1 MLDRFLLIRPV
12 PLTCLVS
19 ICKRYVRTAP
29 PANPPTPTE
38 LSSTTVKEE
47 KTVVDSTGK
56 VFTFKHGYVIL
67 LYVFYETLL
76 ILIFR
81 PPPDITP
88 VDDLGPY
95 EIRLQN
101 IGCKNRRF
109 DRIVVQRMKHSP
121 NANEI
126 IENLGSYDP
135 MPNDKNE
142 ILVALN
148 LKRLRYWIGT
158 EGVVINPWVQ
168 KLLGK
173 KNVLFSI
180 KYNNDFVLLGR
191 CGFFPVDPADYVDAY
206 RARRIA
212 ENRLR
217 YPEKTD
223 HEEKQEETA

>member
-1 MLDRFLLIRPV
+1 MLI
-12 PLTCLVS
+12 
-19 ICKRYVRTAP
+19 I
-29 PANPPTPTE
+29 
-38 LSSTTVKEE
+38 
-47 KTVVDSTGK
+47 
-56 VFTFKHGYVIL
+56 
-67 LYVFYETLL
+67 
-76 ILIFR
+76 IFR
-81 PPPDITP
+81 PPPDIIP
-88 VDDLGPY
+88 AEDLGPY

-121 NANEI
+121 NANDI

-173 KNVLFSI
+173 KKTTL
-180 KYNNDFVLLGR
+180 KYNNYFVLLGR

-206 RARRIA
+206 RARKRA

-217 YPEKTD
+217 YLEKTD
-223 HEEKQEETA
+223 EEEKQEETK

>member
-1 MLDRFLLIRPV
+1 MLI
-12 PLTCLVS
+12 
-19 ICKRYVRTAP
+19 I
-29 PANPPTPTE
+29 
-38 LSSTTVKEE
+38 
-47 KTVVDSTGK
+47 
-56 VFTFKHGYVIL
+56 
-67 LYVFYETLL
+67 
-76 ILIFR
+76 IFR

-121 NANEI
+121 TANEI
-126 IENLGSYDP
+126 IENLGSYDS
-135 MPNDKNE
+135 MPNEKNE

-173 KNVLFSI
+173 KTTFFLL
-180 KYNNDFVLLGR
+180 KYNHCFVLLGR
-191 CGFFPVDPADYVDAY
+191 CGFFPVDPADYVHAY
-206 RARRIA
+206 RARKIA

-217 YPEKTD
+217 YQEKND
-223 HEEKQEETA
+223 EEKKQEETA

>member
-1 MLDRFLLIRPV
+1 ML
-12 PLTCLVS
+12 
-19 ICKRYVRTAP
+19 
-29 PANPPTPTE
+29 
-38 LSSTTVKEE
+38 
-47 KTVVDSTGK
+47 
-56 VFTFKHGYVIL
+56 VFGQ
-67 LYVFYETLL
+67 TLL
-76 ILIFR
+76 MIIFR

-142 ILVALN
+142 VLIALN

-173 KNVLFSI
+173 NVLFI
-180 KYNNDFVLLGR
+180 
-191 CGFFPVDPADYVDAY
+191 
-206 RARRIA
+206 RI
-212 ENRLR
+212 
-217 YPEKTD
+217 
-223 HEEKQEETA
+223 Q

>member
-1 MLDRFLLIRPV
+1 MIKLLLTQQEKSSHSNMGMLLI
-12 PLTCLVS
+12 CNFF
-19 ICKRYVRTAP
+19 CKPSNY
-29 PANPPTPTE
+29 
-38 LSSTTVKEE
+38 
-47 KTVVDSTGK
+47 
-56 VFTFKHGYVIL
+56 I
-67 LYVFYETLL
+67 
-76 ILIFR
+76 IFR
-81 PPPDITP
+81 PAPDIIP

-126 IENLGSYDP
+126 IENLGSYDS
-135 MPNDKNE
+135 MPNDRNE

-173 KNVLFSI
+173 NKLSFHSNFE
-180 KYNNDFVLLGR
+180 
-191 CGFFPVDPADYVDAY
+191 FF
-206 RARRIA
+206 I
-212 ENRLR
+212 
-217 YPEKTD
+217 
-223 HEEKQEETA
+223 

>member
-1 MLDRFLLIRPV
+1 MYELHHLPILLNCHQQLSKKKKLPLIQQEKYSHLNMGRVLFFSFSNLLI
-12 PLTCLVS
+12 
-19 ICKRYVRTAP
+19 I
-29 PANPPTPTE
+29 
-38 LSSTTVKEE
+38 
-47 KTVVDSTGK
+47 
-56 VFTFKHGYVIL
+56 
-67 LYVFYETLL
+67 
-76 ILIFR
+76 IFR

-88 VDDLGPY
+88 IDDLGPY

-142 ILVALN
+142 VLVALN

-173 KNVLFSI
+173 TFLF
-180 KYNNDFVLLGR
+180 D
-191 CGFFPVDPADYVDAY
+191 
-206 RARRIA
+206 
-212 ENRLR
+212 
-217 YPEKTD
+217 
-223 HEEKQEETA
+223 

>member
-1 MLDRFLLIRPV
+1 MNYHQQLRTRKELPLIR
-12 PLTCLVS
+12 L
-19 ICKRYVRTAP
+19 
-29 PANPPTPTE
+29 
-38 LSSTTVKEE
+38 E
-47 KTVVDSTGK
+47 KYSHLDMGK
-56 VFTFKHGYVIL
+56 FVAFIFQNEAY
-67 LYVFYETLL
+67 
-76 ILIFR
+76 LIFNLR
-81 PPPDITP
+81 PPPISNQEE
-88 VDDLGPY
+88 DLGPY

-173 KNVLFSI
+173 WILFYFDL
-180 KYNNDFVLLGR
+180 K
-191 CGFFPVDPADYVDAY
+191 PADLLF
-206 RARRIA
+206 
-212 ENRLR
+212 N
-217 YPEKTD
+217 
-223 HEEKQEETA
+223 

>member
-1 MLDRFLLIRPV
+1 MLDKFLLIRPA

-29 PANPPTPTE
+29 PPVNPPTPVETAI
-38 LSSTTVKEE
+38 KEE
-47 KTVVDSTGK
+47 KTAIDSTGK
-56 VFTFKHGYVIL
+56 VFTFKHG
-67 LYVFYETLL
+67 
-76 ILIFR
+76 
-81 PPPDITP
+81 PPPDITQ

-101 IGCKNRRF
+101 IGCRNRRF

-126 IENLGSYDP
+126 IENLGSCDP

-168 KLLGK
+168 KLLG
-173 KNVLFSI
+173 
-180 KYNNDFVLLGR
+180 R
-191 CGFFPVDPADYVDAY
+191 CGFFPVDPADYVNAY
-206 RARRIA
+206 RARKIA

-217 YPEKTD
+217 YPEKQD
-223 HEEKQEETA
+223 EEEKQEDTA

>member
-1 MLDRFLLIRPV
+1 MLDKLLLIRPTS
-12 PLTCLVS
+12 LTCLVS
-19 ICKRYVRTAP
+19 VCKRFIRTAP
-29 PANPPTPTE
+29 PTNPPTSAE
-38 LSSTTVKEE
+38 LSSGIIKEE
-47 KTVVDSTGK
+47 KTAIDSTGK
-56 VFTFKHGYVIL
+56 IFTFRHG
-67 LYVFYETLL
+67 
-76 ILIFR
+76 

-121 NANEI
+121 NADEI

-142 ILVALN
+142 ILVAVN

-168 KLLGK
+168 KLLG
-173 KNVLFSI
+173 
-180 KYNNDFVLLGR
+180 R

-206 RARRIA
+206 RARKIT

-217 YPEKTD
+217 YPEKND
-223 HEEKQEETA
+223 DEEEKQQEETA

>member
-1 MLDRFLLIRPV
+1 MGMLLLLLIA
-12 PLTCLVS
+12 
-19 ICKRYVRTAP
+19 K
-29 PANPPTPTE
+29 
-38 LSSTTVKEE
+38 
-47 KTVVDSTGK
+47 
-56 VFTFKHGYVIL
+56 IL
-67 LYVFYETLL
+67 FLM
-76 ILIFR
+76 IFR
-81 PPPDITP
+81 PPPDIIP

-126 IENLGSYDP
+126 VENLGSYDP
-135 MPNDKNE
+135 MPNNNNE

-173 KNVLFSI
+173 KIFHCI
-180 KYNNDFVLLGR
+180 Q
-191 CGFFPVDPADYVDAY
+191 
-206 RARRIA
+206 I
-212 ENRLR
+212 
-217 YPEKTD
+217 
-223 HEEKQEETA
+223 

>member
-1 MLDRFLLIRPV
+1 MGML
-12 PLTCLVS
+12 
-19 ICKRYVRTAP
+19 
-29 PANPPTPTE
+29 
-38 LSSTTVKEE
+38 
-47 KTVVDSTGK
+47 
-56 VFTFKHGYVIL
+56 VFGQ
-67 LYVFYETLL
+67 TLL
-76 ILIFR
+76 MIIFR

-142 ILVALN
+142 VLIALN

-173 KNVLFSI
+173 KRSFYSNTIVFFI
-180 KYNNDFVLLGR
+180 LLGR
-191 CGFFPVDPADYVDAY
+191 SGFFPIDPADYVDAY
-206 RARRIA
+206 RARKIA

-217 YPEKTD
+217 YPEKID
-223 HEEKQEETA
+223 EEEKKEETT